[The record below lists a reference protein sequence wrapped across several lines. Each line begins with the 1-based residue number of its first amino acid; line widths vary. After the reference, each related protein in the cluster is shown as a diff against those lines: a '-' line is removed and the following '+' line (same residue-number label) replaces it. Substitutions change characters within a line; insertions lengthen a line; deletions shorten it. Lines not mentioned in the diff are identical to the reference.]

1 MEKSKEL
8 VDKYWKEGH
17 DFMKKGE
24 YEKAYVA
31 FDKSVN
37 AGLKE
42 EYQDWTIIL
51 FYQALS
57 QILSDNYPT
66 AETLLKEFIYHH
78 LEIKAKYRSWDIYRT
93 CDRKENELNEFYLNT
108 AEKSTGIWVELN
120 IKGGLKSILFESL
133 TEWWKKANLKLPPKE
148 EDKKTTEKSKENET
162 KETPTYSTKLHDLVG
177 LENVKQE
184 VEKLIDMVK
193 IRQLRKERGLE
204 ITPKTLH
211 MVFTGNPGT
220 GKTTVARI
228 LAEVFKDIGLLTK
241 GHLIETDRSDIVE
254 KYVGHTSKKMQ
265 ELVESAKGGILFIDE
280 AYALAKDDNDKDFGK
295 EAIDTLVKMME
306 DNREDLVVIVAGYPM
321 EMEKFL
327 SSNSGLKSRF
337 PYNIHFEDYSNDEL
351 LIVFKRMCDSKGYSV
366 SETVIE
372 KVEKFIEKT
381 KNADELTFGNAR
393 GVRNIFE
400 KIEMN
405 QMSRLA
411 KLTEISNEDLQTF
424 LEDDIA

>member
-1 MEKSKEL
+1 MVNTKEL
-8 VDKYWKEGH
+8 ANKHWNEGH
-17 DFMKKGE
+17 DFLKKEE
-24 YEKAYVA
+24 YEKAYIA
-31 FDKSVN
+31 FDKAIN
-37 AGLKE
+37 NDYMKHN
-42 EYQDWTIIL
+42 IINGNIII
-51 FYQALS
+51 FYKALCHF
-57 QILSDNYPT
+57 LSDNNQT
-66 AETLLKEFIYHH
+66 GEAMFKEFIYQH
-78 LEIKAKYRSWDIYRT
+78 LYIDVKFNSGNSQSIKREKEPNVFDFNKQDNSVKSIEI
-93 CDRKENELNEFYLNT
+93 N
-108 AEKSTGIWVELN
+108 LN
-120 IKGGLKSILFESL
+120 IYGGLKSFLYENIK
-133 TEWWKKANLKLPPKE
+133 WWKEANLNTKPNIESEKE
-148 EDKKTTEKSKENET
+148 KNKGNET
-162 KETPTYSTKLHDLVG
+162 KGTPVYSTKLHDLVG
-177 LENVKQE
+177 LDAVKYE

-193 IRQLRKERGLE
+193 IRQLRKERGLD

-228 LAEVFKDIGLLTK
+228 LSEVFKDIGLLSK

-254 KYVGHTSKKMQ
+254 KYVGHTSKKML

-351 LIVFKRMCDSKGYSV
+351 SIVFKRLCESKGYFV
-366 SETVIE
+366 SESVLQ
-372 KVEKFIEKT
+372 KVEKLIDTT
-381 KNADELTFGNAR
+381 KKADELTFGNAR

-400 KIEMN
+400 RIEIN

-424 LEDDIA
+424 LEIDIV

>member
-1 MEKSKEL
+1 MEQNKEL
-8 VDKYWKEGH
+8 ADKYWHEGH
-17 DFMKKGE
+17 NFMEKGE
-24 YEKAYVA
+24 YAKAYIA
-31 FDKSVN
+31 FDKSMN
-37 AGLKE
+37 AGFQRAYNGSKNAKSVNQLNLN
-42 EYQDWTIIL
+42 WTSIL
-51 FYQALS
+51 FYKALS
-57 QILSDNYPT
+57 NLLSDNNQT
-66 AETLLKEFIYHH
+66 GETLLKEFIYRH
-78 LEIKAKYRSWDIYRT
+78 LEIKIEFDNNWSESYRR
-93 CDRKENELNEFYLNT
+93 ENEPNMFDINKPDAKIKT
-108 AEKSTGIWVELN
+108 VGFELKIN
-120 IKGGLKSILFESL
+120 GGLEQVLVEDLK
-133 TEWWKKANLKLPPKE
+133 EWWKKANLKLPPKD
-148 EDKKTTEKSKENET
+148 EDKKTTEKNKENET
-162 KETPTYSTKLHDLVG
+162 KETPIYSTKLHDLVG

-295 EAIDTLVKMME
+295 EAIDSLVKMME
-306 DNREDLVVIVAGYPM
+306 DNREDLVVIVAGYPT

-337 PYNIHFEDYSNDEL
+337 PYNIHF
-351 LIVFKRMCDSKGYSV
+351 
-366 SETVIE
+366 
-372 KVEKFIEKT
+372 
-381 KNADELTFGNAR
+381 
-393 GVRNIFE
+393 
-400 KIEMN
+400 KIILM
-405 QMSRLA
+405 MSY
-411 KLTEISNEDLQTF
+411 
-424 LEDDIA
+424 